1 MGQFFSWVA
10 RGSTAPDGSWFR
22 MQIMGVPYP
31 GLLNQD
37 LRVRTG
43 AFGSSQPP
51 ASLMYTQ
58 VWTATTIASLDL
70 SFPICKMGIRTPG
83 LYCEGSMH

>member
-22 MQIMGVPYP
+22 MQTMGVPYP

-37 LRVRTG
+37 LSED
-43 AFGSSQPP
+43 GSLWIFAATSKSDVHSGLDSHHY
-51 ASLMYTQ
+51 SLLGPQ
-58 VWTATTIASLDL
+58 
-70 SFPICKMGIRTPG
+70 FPN
-83 LYCEGSMH
+83 L